1 MSRPPIF
8 ASLMSKR
15 TTRSNSTILNPGLPS
30 RGLKNTPFVTQYTPS
45 IPVNSSSSVSS
56 ITMAPQCTLLQELGI
71 ETQGLSSESKKLAT
85 TIMKGISKLLE
96 QEMAKERAIY
106 NARIDKLEDRITTLI
121 EAKDDLENYG
131 RRNTIVIS
139 GSAIDSA
146 VQGENCIQI
155 ASDLITNHL
164 NVPILTNDIDVAHR
178 LGKPRENSPD
188 KRPIIV
194 KIVRRANKHLL
205 LQASR
210 VKKPVDV
217 YFNES
222 VSKTR
227 STILYVLRKAKKDY
241 PHQIGPC
248 KTEDGNVRVMIP
260 HPDAGG
266 GSDTRSRKETVNTRR
281 ELDKLLLTRI
291 GADSS
296 KFNPIWPK
304 L

>member
-1 MSRPPIF
+1 MN
-8 ASLMSKR
+8 KR
-15 TTRSNSTILNPGLPS
+15 TTRSNSSILNPGLPRS
-30 RGLKNTPFVTQYTPS
+30 GSVNKQFVPQNNPSTPINT
-45 IPVNSSSSVSS
+45 SSSASS
-56 ITMAPQCTLLQELGI
+56 ITMAPPCTLLQELGI
-71 ETQGLSSESKKLAT
+71 EMQGLSSESKKLVAI
-85 TIMKGISKLLE
+85 IMKGMSKLLE

-106 NARIDKLEDRITTLI
+106 NARIDKLEDQITTLI
-121 EAKDDLENYG
+121 EANDDLENYG
-131 RRNTIVIS
+131 RRNNIVIS
-139 GSAIDSA
+139 GSAIVSA

-155 ASDLITNHL
+155 ASDLIKNHL
-164 NVPILTNDIDVAHR
+164 DVPISTNDIDVAHR

-210 VKKPVDV
+210 VKKPVNV